1 MAMGQHPGGE
11 FANRCYSLVPGGP
24 SLVDHESASAAL
36 ALGWAFQRFWGSSK
50 MTHNFKSLDN

>member
-11 FANRCYSLVPGGP
+11 FANSCYSLVPLGGP

-36 ALGWAFQRFWGSSK
+36 ALGWAFQRFWGPK
-50 MTHNFKSLDN
+50 K